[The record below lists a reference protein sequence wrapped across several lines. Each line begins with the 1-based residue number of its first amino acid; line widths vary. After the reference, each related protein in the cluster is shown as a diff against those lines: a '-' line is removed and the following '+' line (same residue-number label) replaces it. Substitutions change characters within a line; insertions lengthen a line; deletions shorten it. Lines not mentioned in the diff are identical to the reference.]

1 MVDAG
6 GDRRTLVLRGAVAAL
21 CSLGAALVGLRLQL
35 RPLDVALYAVLT
47 PITALTLLVAL
58 PRAGGAVRMGA
69 RRPAAP
75 SVVPEQDSASGA
87 GKVAIAGAE
96 LTVARARE
104 RLVAAGGAGAEL
116 EELLVLSAALHDAA
130 LELARATLAAGGDV
144 PQELRDEIALQDR
157 AEQVAPRTP
166 AV

>member
-47 PITALTLLVAL
+47 PIMALTLLVAL

-75 SVVPEQDSASGA
+75 SVVPEQDTSGG
-87 GKVAIAGAE
+87 GKAAIAGAE
-96 LTVARARE
+96 LMVAQARE
-104 RLVAAGGAGAEL
+104 RLVIAGGAGADL